1 MAAQSSRILSS
12 SPVLSHSPV
21 SPERETSSRAS
32 FLQRRTNNKSQT
44 LLLKESW
51 DAQPLKKLLLS
62 RYWWPGPWPP
72 ESRSLVTW
80 AVTSWIPITV
90 QCSVRVHQ
98 CEQQPLKKKLPHRAW
113 MFMEWTELRRKPG
126 NEESH
131 RKGAFLWCR
140 ASLTY
145 LGGMLAFKYSSIWL
159 ISAGRNIFFSVSRK
173 GTLQAS
179 TTRRSTPALRKVKSV
194 PFTWEYKS
202 TLMLPSAFQK
212 HP

>member
-51 DAQPLKKLLLS
+51 DAQLKT
-62 RYWWPGPWPP
+62 YWKVTPFQI
-72 ESRSLVTW
+72 LVTW
-80 AVTSWIPITV
+80 AVTSWILITV

-98 CEQQPLKKKLPHRAW
+98 WDQQPLKKKLPHGAW
-113 MFMEWTELRRKPG
+113 MFMEWTELRRKSG